1 MAKRNLEL
9 KTSPRPKD
17 RPAGLGMSLED
28 DAFNQRARAASE
40 ESANVEFRASLQP
53 QMSYNPLARLGY
65 DPNKAK
71 VVDAPSRN
79 AFYFPN
85 TMEQE
90 GVDNF
95 FLDSPRPPKKY
106 KEGDIKPDDVTVFS
120 SSESPLTSAFPS
132 FWSHEFTHRGVEQV
146 IEYMREDPKYFKEK
160 YGKAASE
167 RLVRIALELNNKSSE
182 AFTELFDDF
191 SAVEK
196 IGGELV
202 DHKAK
207 LDSGN
212 SAGSIEEFQKEI
224 AKKKPEDRWDH
235 NTSKYADVVGI
246 MTAAQDLLTAKG
258 EPPVAEQKQKGFF
271 GKIKEAL
278 GFAEGGSVMRTD
290 NQMKL
295 YALGGMEDDGM
306 EVDPVSGNEIPPG
319 SMARE
324 VRDDIPAQLSDGEYV
339 VPADVVRFFGVKYF
353 EDLRQE
359 AKMGLQGMEQ
369 DGRIGGEP
377 VEMAQGLT
385 EGDMAA
391 LQEMTRTGVASGGLM
406 DKIAYTAMND
416 PVVNERLNSYGVPV
430 KFAVGG
436 MAQSQYNNPTEVDQ
450 IIQQVSATLQQRP
463 EIMQE
468 LAKRGITI
476 SRTEADVP
484 AQQMATANSPSQTT
498 EPIMAATGTLVNS
511 PYINPI
517 SAATTSTP
525 NTNTNQY
532 SLLPPGFDTFNT
544 LGGSYFTPE
553 SYNAPNVPQPVAAP
567 APAQPVAPP
576 TCPPGYMWD
585 AASNSCVSAGG
596 NNDDGPDY
604 DIEPE
609 EAGPPKVNYFDKDFD
624 LSSVGADGLGGVG
637 KAVQAGSFLLGGG
650 PGLAFSGVINTAKQ
664 SESIANTRMAAMIAQ
679 AKGDTKLAD
688 TLNARAKEMLGQ
700 ASGMTKGI
708 AELGGLRGVNY
719 LAKQL
724 EHYAPAGFDVSKIT
738 GLNERQM
745 KRLEDAYAKNPASTA
760 KAVTAA
766 GAGSATR
773 TFDASK
779 IKPVSESNKAES
791 AKASKSAKTV
801 YDTGMKDSASVIS
814 KSEKTG
820 YDQAIKQGKTTT
832 EAQKAGAANKAATKT
847 AAEKVSSSLANRDR
861 GGTTGFA
868 KGGLMA
874 RSK

>member
-71 VVDAPSRN
+71 VVDYETDN
-79 AFYFPN
+79 AFYWSPYN
-85 TMEQE
+85 SQE
-90 GVDNF
+90 DVDEF
-95 FLDSPRPPKKY
+95 FTGAEEPPKNY
-106 KEGDIKPDDVTVFS
+106 KKGDVAPDDVVAFS

-132 FWSHEFTHRGVEQV
+132 IWSHEFTHRGVGQV
-146 IEYMREDPKYFKEK
+146 IEYMREDPKDFTKK
-160 YGKAASE
+160 YGKAATD
-167 RLVRIALELNNKSSE
+167 RLIRIDEGSSSELNENL
-182 AFTELFDDF
+182 TELFDDL

-202 DHKAK
+202 DHEAK
-207 LDSGN
+207 LDNGN
-212 SAGSIEEFQKEI
+212 YAGSIEEFQKEI

-359 AKMGLQGMEQ
+359 AKIGLQRMEQ

-436 MAQSQYNNPTEVDQ
+436 MAQSQYNNPTEIDQ
-450 IIQQVSATLQQRP
+450 IIQQVGATLQQRP

-553 SYNAPNVPQPVAAP
+553 SYNAPNVSQPVAAP
-567 APAQPVAPP
+567 APVEPVAPI
-576 TCPPGYMWD
+576 TCPPGYLWD
-585 AASNSCVSAGG
+585 AASGTCLPVQNDGGG
-596 NNDDGPDY
+596 NDDLEQTKAVSKPWYEGEDFSDPTKYVNSLLTDVTGLGK
-604 DIEPE
+604 IAQI
-609 EAGPPKVNYFDKDFD
+609 AGVFNPAALLV
-624 LSSVGADGLGGVG
+624 GGVG
-637 KAVQAGSFLLGGG
+637 IGSKVVQNVAKARAMAQVQAALGNTE
-650 PGLAFSGVINTAKQ
+650 LAKTLTDSIDGYIGKQ
-664 SESIANTRMAAMIAQ
+664 SGFV
-679 AKGDTKLAD
+679 KGL
-688 TLNARAKEMLGQ
+688 E
-700 ASGMTKGI
+700 GMGF
-708 AELGGLRGVNY
+708 GSGVNY
-719 LAKQL
+719 ANSFAKILGFKDLKDAQGTSVRSEIGIDGKPLNKKSNL
-724 EHYAPAGFDVSKIT
+724 ERFQFQYKDYVT
-738 GLNERQM
+738 RQA
-745 KRLEDAYAKNPASTA
+745 ED
-760 KAVTAA
+760 
-766 GAGSATR
+766 
-773 TFDASK
+773 
-779 IKPVSESNKAES
+779 NKADKLTTEEIRS
-791 AKASKSAKTV
+791 VTNQSNRDNDNGV
-801 YDTGMKDSASVIS
+801 YSPGGVDVASVRDGGS
-814 KSEKTG
+814 NASERAAVQTSRETS
-820 YDQAIKQGKTTT
+820 AARN
-832 EAQKAGAANKAATKT
+832 EAVQRASNMSGGVTRENVEKAGGSWA
-847 AAEKVSSSLANRDR
+847 S
-861 GGTTGFA
+861 GGRA
-868 KGGLMA
+868 KGGLMV
-874 RSK
+874 RKK

>member
-1 MAKRNLEL
+1 
-9 KTSPRPKD
+9 
-17 RPAGLGMSLED
+17 
-28 DAFNQRARAASE
+28 
-40 ESANVEFRASLQP
+40 
-53 QMSYNPLARLGY
+53 
-65 DPNKAK
+65 
-71 VVDAPSRN
+71 
-79 AFYFPN
+79 
-85 TMEQE
+85 
-90 GVDNF
+90 
-95 FLDSPRPPKKY
+95 
-106 KEGDIKPDDVTVFS
+106 
-120 SSESPLTSAFPS
+120 
-132 FWSHEFTHRGVEQV
+132 
-146 IEYMREDPKYFKEK
+146 
-160 YGKAASE
+160 
-167 RLVRIALELNNKSSE
+167 
-182 AFTELFDDF
+182 
-191 SAVEK
+191 
-196 IGGELV
+196 
-202 DHKAK
+202 
-207 LDSGN
+207 
-212 SAGSIEEFQKEI
+212 
-224 AKKKPEDRWDH
+224 
-235 NTSKYADVVGI
+235 
-246 MTAAQDLLTAKG
+246 
-258 EPPVAEQKQKGFF
+258 
-271 GKIKEAL
+271 
-278 GFAEGGSVMRTD
+278 
-290 NQMKL
+290 
-295 YALGGMEDDGM
+295 
-306 EVDPVSGNEIPPG
+306 
-319 SMARE
+319 
-324 VRDDIPAQLSDGEYV
+324 
-339 VPADVVRFFGVKYF
+339 
-353 EDLRQE
+353 
-359 AKMGLQGMEQ
+359 
-369 DGRIGGEP
+369 
-377 VEMAQGLT
+377 
-385 EGDMAA
+385 
-391 LQEMTRTGVASGGLM
+391 M
-406 DKIAYTAMND
+406 DKLAYTAMND

-525 NTNTNQY
+525 NTNINQY
-532 SLLPPGFDTFNT
+532 STLPPGFDTFNT

-766 GAGSATR
+766 GAGSQTPEPR
-773 TFDASK
+773 VNNDSSGNGKSIFD
-779 IKPVSESNKAES
+779 KPDKER
-791 AKASKSAKTV
+791 
-801 YDTGMKDSASVIS
+801 
-814 KSEKTG
+814 
-820 YDQAIKQGKTTT
+820 QAI
-832 EAQKAGAANKAATKT
+832 QKATIAETKT
-847 AAEKVSSSLANRDR
+847 AGYGKNPSTEKTSAPASAKSSTGSVKSKS
-861 GGTTGFA
+861 GTADQKKRESSQFGA
-868 KGGLMA
+868 LNKGGLMA
-874 RSK
+874 RNK

>member
-17 RPAGLGMSLED
+17 RPAGLGVPSED

-71 VVDAPSRN
+71 VVDYETDN
-79 AFYFPN
+79 AFYWSPYN
-85 TMEQE
+85 SQE
-90 GVDNF
+90 DVDEF
-95 FLDSPRPPKKY
+95 FLGAEEPPKNY
-106 KEGDIKPDDVTVFS
+106 KKGDVAPDDVVAFS

-132 FWSHEFTHRGVEQV
+132 IWSHEFTHRGVGQV
-146 IEYMREDPKYFKEK
+146 IEYMREDPKDFTKK
-160 YGKAASE
+160 YGKAATD
-167 RLVRIALELNNKSSE
+167 RLIRIDEGSSSELNENL
-182 AFTELFDDF
+182 TELFDDL

-202 DHKAK
+202 DHEAK
-207 LDSGN
+207 LDNGN
-212 SAGSIEEFQKEI
+212 YAGSIKEFQKEI

-377 VEMAQGLT
+377 IEMAQGLS

-436 MAQSQYNNPTEVDQ
+436 MAQSQYNNPTEIDQ
-450 IIQQVSATLQQRP
+450 IIQQVGATLQQRP

-525 NTNTNQY
+525 NTNINQY
-532 SLLPPGFDTFNT
+532 STLPPGFNTFGT

-567 APAQPVAPP
+567 APVEPVAPP

-609 EAGPPKVNYFDKDFD
+609 EAGPPKINYFDKDFD

-664 SESIANTRMAAMIAQ
+664 SESIANTRMAAMIAE

-760 KAVTAA
+760 KTVTAA
-766 GAGSATR
+766 STGSATR

-820 YDQAIKQGKTTT
+820 YDQAIKQGKTTA